1 MTEDEYK
8 RKLEKTHA
16 SLTEILPW
24 DGGWRWC
31 IVVRNDLNNQ
41 WSTATN
47 LSNLD
52 TAEMFDAAAK
62 IRSGNIPQTAED
74 VSSVEAVVCRLIEAD
89 PHGWSTRPCQTC
101 TAISALTRR
110 DFGCVRKAKEKR

>member
-8 RKLEKTHA
+8 RKLEKVHA

-47 LSNLD
+47 LSDPD
-52 TAEMFDAAAK
+52 TAEMFAAAAK
-62 IRSGNIPQTAED
+62 IRSGNT
-74 VSSVEAVVCRLIEAD
+74 V
-89 PHGWSTRPCQTC
+89 
-101 TAISALTRR
+101 R
-110 DFGCVRKAKEKR
+110 DTKEKE